1 MSRFTFLL
9 LGLYLLQGATWAQT
23 PEDHF
28 EKKVRPLLLERC
40 VKCHGPETSRS
51 SLRLDS
57 YEGAIKGGKR
67 GAALVPNAPA
77 ESLLLK
83 VVRRQGDLKMPPDGP
98 LSTREISDLELWIK
112 QGAIYPK
119 SNKIVRGTAEHWSF
133 QPIKQHSV
141 PKVNNSAW
149 VRNPI
154 DAFILSKLETAGIAP
169 SKQADKRTLIRRV
182 SFDLTGLPPTLSE
195 SALYLADNSANA
207 YENMVNRY
215 LASPTY
221 GERWGR
227 HWLDVA
233 RYADSNGLDEN
244 VAHGNAWRYRDYVVE
259 SFNKNVPYNQFI
271 SEQIAGDLLPYK
283 SDSEKHAHLIATGYL
298 TLGPKVLAEVDKQK
312 MEMDIIDEQIDTMG
326 KTFLGLTLGCARCH
340 DHKFDPILTGDY
352 YSLAGVF
359 KSTKTME
366 SLVTIAKWNENPL
379 ANEKETAQLKEYT
392 AKVAESKK
400 KADDFLEEQRK
411 ALASE
416 KKLTP
421 KEIEALLKDEPK
433 ASLKKLRDATAALE
447 KTAPELP
454 SAMGVT
460 EGKVTDVAIHI
471 RGNTDRLGKVMPRA
485 VPVVLAKANAPAFSE
500 KSSGRLELANWI
512 ASPSNPLTS
521 RVMVNRVWRW
531 HFGRGIVPTPD
542 NFGLLGSN
550 PTHPELL
557 DWLANQF
564 IQSNWSIK
572 DLHKTIMFSNTYK
585 QASTLIPAS
594 DEKDSSCNLYWRFV
608 PKRLEGEVLR
618 DSLLQVS
625 DQLDKTMGGS
635 LLQVKNRAFFFD
647 HTSKDMTKYD
657 SNRRSLYLPV
667 VRNNLFVVFS
677 LFDSTDAAV
686 PNGDRANTTIAPQA
700 LFFLNSKL
708 VLDTAELLA
717 QKAIQKAPT
726 AEAQVLYLYE
736 NILGRTPTLDEA
748 NRAKDFLLQA
758 LKLSEN
764 NPVKAMAA
772 LAQILVSSNEFVTLR

>member
-28 EKKVRPLLLERC
+28 EKKVRPLLVERC

-98 LSTREISDLELWIK
+98 LSPREISDLELWIK
-112 QGAIYPK
+112 QGAVYPK

-141 PKVNNSAW
+141 PKVKNSAW

-195 SALYLADNSANA
+195 SALYLADDSANA

-215 LASPTY
+215 LASPAY

-340 DHKFDPILTGDY
+340 DHKFDPILTADY

-379 ANEKETAQLKEYT
+379 ANEKETAQLKEHT

-433 ASLKKLRDATAALE
+433 ANLKKLRDATVALE

-542 NFGLLGSN
+542 NFGLLGTN

-557 DWLANQF
+557 DWLANNF

-736 NILGRTPTLDEA
+736 NILGRTPTLEEA
-748 NRAKDFLLQA
+748 NSAKDFLFQA